1 MDRTQDSLLLSV
13 QLSGPV
19 LASEEPQLGFQKP
32 SLGIVLVYDDDD
44 VVCTPANHLS
54 EGFPSVFLG
63 VGSRLTSLQ
72 FAWLTKQ
79 KKHQI
84 QNQTQALCQLFF
96 RLAFITITVLV
107 LENHWLFPRSRSF

>member
-32 SLGIVLVYDDDD
+32 SLGTVLVYDDDD

-54 EGFPSVFLG
+54 EGFPSVFLS

-72 FAWLTKQ
+72 FTWLTKQ
-79 KKHQI
+79 KKASDSKPNSGPVPAVFQVGLHHYH
-84 QNQTQALCQLFF
+84 C
-96 RLAFITITVLV
+96 
-107 LENHWLFPRSRSF
+107 PGS